1 MFKKFFSVLLALFLL
16 LPGQAVSAQ
25 EADSLF
31 NRALRK
37 EPYSVLDGRLTIRIP
52 AGTEDAAMQPDI
64 MGPMSS
70 SARETRLMSENIGG
84 AELVVYAQ
92 EMFCYSTGDFVKDLE
107 IIFSSNWEDAEFGYE
122 LACSEPGFSAAKLKI
137 PATDPQGEAILVS
150 AVVVRTADNG
160 LIMLSFL
167 VTPEAY
173 RFPDQCRALCDR
185 VIATLKP
192 GERML
197 NTDARRETLD
207 AAGYQISLDKDYV
220 VIEQFGVDFLVYYID
235 KVTPLGTS
243 APSMGIYLGFH
254 PSTDGKPYG
263 TQSKGAILGKSVVWS
278 ASGNRVETLTTL
290 KGGNMMHI
298 FITADDQA
306 DRAALKK
313 MAQSLQVKT
322 K

>member
-1 MFKKFFSVLLALFLL
+1 M
-16 LPGQAVSAQ
+16 
-25 EADSLF
+25 
-31 NRALRK
+31 
-37 EPYSVLDGRLTIRIP
+37 
-52 AGTEDAAMQPDI
+52 
-64 MGPMSS
+64 
-70 SARETRLMSENIGG
+70 
-84 AELVVYAQ
+84 
-92 EMFCYSTGDFVKDLE
+92 
-107 IIFSSNWEDAEFGYE
+107 
-122 LACSEPGFSAAKLKI
+122 
-137 PATDPQGEAILVS
+137 
-150 AVVVRTADNG
+150 
-160 LIMLSFL
+160 
-167 VTPEAY
+167 
-173 RFPDQCRALCDR
+173 
-185 VIATLKP
+185 IATLKP

>member
-1 MFKKFFSVLLALFLL
+1 M
-16 LPGQAVSAQ
+16 
-25 EADSLF
+25 
-31 NRALRK
+31 
-37 EPYSVLDGRLTIRIP
+37 
-52 AGTEDAAMQPDI
+52 
-64 MGPMSS
+64 
-70 SARETRLMSENIGG
+70 
-84 AELVVYAQ
+84 
-92 EMFCYSTGDFVKDLE
+92 
-107 IIFSSNWEDAEFGYE
+107 
-122 LACSEPGFSAAKLKI
+122 
-137 PATDPQGEAILVS
+137 
-150 AVVVRTADNG
+150 VVRTADNG

-173 RFPDQCRALCDR
+173 RSPNQCRALCDR

-197 NTDARRETLD
+197 NTAARRETLD
-207 AAGYQISLDKDYV
+207 GAGYQISLDKDYV
-220 VIEQFGVDFLVYYID
+220 VIEQFGVDFLVYYIE
-235 KVTPLGTS
+235 KVTPLDTS

-263 TQSKGAILGKSVVWS
+263 TQSKGTILGKSVVWS
-278 ASGNRVETLTTL
+278 ASDNRVETLTRL
-290 KGGNMMHI
+290 KDGSMMHI